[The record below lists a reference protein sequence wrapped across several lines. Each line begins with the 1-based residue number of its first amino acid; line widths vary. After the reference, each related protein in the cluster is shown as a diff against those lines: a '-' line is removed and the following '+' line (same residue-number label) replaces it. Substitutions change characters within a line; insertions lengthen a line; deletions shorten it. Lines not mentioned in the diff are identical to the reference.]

1 MRCRRDEE
9 GWRTPD
15 DTVVDESAAVADEA
29 VFAVADI
36 AVADEAVAVVVRA
49 VVEVAVDSSVG
60 YEAVAVADLMVRVR
74 HFH

>member
-49 VVEVAVDSSVG
+49 VVEVAADSFVA
-60 YEAVAVADLMVRVR
+60 YEAVADLMVRVR